1 MIDARRLREYLA
13 GHPLAW
19 LGALAALAFTLSLA
33 TGPGTIGLPAGGATR
48 WLILTEIRLPR
59 ALLGLL
65 VGGGLG
71 IAGAALQGYLRNPLA
86 EPGVIGVSGGAAL
99 GAVLAIHLGLASL
112 FPFAQALAGLA
123 GAAGATALVV
133 LLVGARSGPVHLV
146 LAGVAV
152 ASLASALTALAL
164 NLARSPFAAVEMVFW
179 LMGSL
184 ADRSLAHVAI
194 AAPLIAAGSALLLTL
209 APALDRL
216 SLGDDVARSL
226 GSDLARARRRLI
238 AGVALTVGAATA
250 VTGTIGFVGLI
261 IPHLLRPL
269 VAASPARLL
278 PASFLGGAALLL
290 AADVATR
297 LLQRH
302 LDLRIGVV
310 TAILG
315 APFFLWLVVRMRSE
329 FEP

>member
-1 MIDARRLREYLA
+1 MTLLERARRHLA
-13 GHPLAW
+13 AHPLAW
-19 LGALAALAFTLSLA
+19 LGLLAASAFVLSLL
-33 TGPGTIGLPAGGATR
+33 TGPGTIGLGGAGATR
-48 WLILTEIRLPR
+48 ALVFAEIRLPR

-71 IAGAALQGYLRNPLA
+71 LAGAALQGYLRNPLA
-86 EPGVIGVSGGAAL
+86 EPGVLGVSGGAAL
-99 GAVLAIHLGLASL
+99 GAVLAIHLGLAAL
-112 FPFAQALAGLA
+112 FPFAQVLAGLG
-123 GAAGATALVV
+123 GAAAATALVV

-290 AADVATR
+290 TADVATR